1 MARIWK
7 RQNVDQKFIAILL
20 LKSENQ
26 FFVHSRKIP
35 RDIYHC
41 YRCPKKIK
49 SCQSPNI
56 HFFIISSNEDT
67 AKKNSEKR
75 DSFVVDI
82 FFVQDM
88 MQKKMVILTI
98 SFLSTVFSA
107 LSLFVLLIPDSASV
121 MTEDHHQLK
130 CHSPWQFLLVA
141 TRTSNAE
148 ESCSKFKTAN
158 KRLLEHLYLKTLF
171 WHHE

>member
-35 RDIYHC
+35 GDIFSLL
-41 YRCPKKIK
+41 CPKKIK

-56 HFFIISSNEDT
+56 HFLFIISSNEDT
-67 AKKNSEKR
+67 AKKNVEKG

-82 FFVQDM
+82 FFVQDDAEDDGDFDHL
-88 MQKKMVILTI
+88 ILEH
-98 SFLSTVFSA
+98 SFLSSFSFCVVDSWLSFSHDRRSPSTEVSLSLTVFVGRNQD
-107 LSLFVLLIPDSASV
+107 F
-121 MTEDHHQLK
+121 E
-130 CHSPWQFLLVA
+130 
-141 TRTSNAE
+141 RE